1 LSYDTN
7 HAKAGSLDVNVSIF
21 MEALHVLNLAV
32 GTGHNKSSGLPQHV
46 TSMTTRTT
54 MSQNESADCQSAGC
68 TNIGPTAMCNRPDDK
83 LFVSC
88 SIGSIAQALD
98 AAALSPLQIF
108 ARPIIVNTSL
118 LLQMKQH
125 SRHHLVAAAVMYN
138 TALLYHLRGSQT
150 GESEAGAYQLS
161 DLYYG
166 ASLHHMER
174 AVVVQ
179 PAGLCGEM
187 TEAGLVLLLAI
198 WNNRAHLQ
206 YANYSSTTRSHCID
220 SMRLLL
226 VRATS
231 RRLDD
236 TGTPTACRLLSE
248 EIAMFQLN
256 LYFLE
261 NLGNEMASAA

>member
-1 LSYDTN
+1 
-7 HAKAGSLDVNVSIF
+7 
-21 MEALHVLNLAV
+21 MEALHVLYLAV
-32 GTGHNKSSGLPQHV
+32 ETGHGSSGLAKHV
-46 TSMTTRTT
+46 ASMTNRSS
-54 MSQNESADCQSAGC
+54 MSQNESVDCQSAGC
-68 TNIGPTAMCNRPDDK
+68 TNIGPTEAMCHRQYDQ

-88 SIGSIAQALD
+88 FIGSVAEALD

-108 ARPIIVNTSL
+108 ARPIIVNTGL

-206 YANYSSTTRSHCID
+206 WANYSSTTRSHCID

-236 TGTPTACRLLSE
+236 TGTPTACLLPSE

>member
-1 LSYDTN
+1 
-7 HAKAGSLDVNVSIF
+7 
-21 MEALHVLNLAV
+21 MLNLAV
-32 GTGHNKSSGLPQHV
+32 GTGHGSSDLAQHV
-46 TSMTTRTT
+46 TSMTTR
-54 MSQNESADCQSAGC
+54 NGKCQSAGC
-68 TNIGPTAMCNRPDDK
+68 TDIGPTAMCNRQDDP

-88 SIGSIAQALD
+88 SIGSVAQALD
-98 AAALSPLQIF
+98 AALSPLQIF
-108 ARPIIVNTSL
+108 ARPIVVNTGL
-118 LLQMKQH
+118 LLQMKQY

-166 ASLHHMER
+166 ASLRHMER
-174 AVVVQ
+174 AVAVQ

-206 YANYSSTTRSHCID
+206 CANYSSTTRSHCID

-236 TGTPTACRLLSE
+236 AGTPSACLLPSE
-248 EIAMFQLN
+248 EIDMFRLN
-256 LYFLE
+256 LFFLE
-261 NLGNEMASAA
+261 QLGNELASAA